1 MVIGVLLGIIKK
13 YNMKINSLTLKHFKT
28 YKEVKINCNQDF
40 NIIIGPNNIGKSTII
55 ESILLWQACFKLF
68 INDRRPNKLYTGS
81 KDKYLIFKDLYFIRM
96 TNDRDIFNST
106 HKIASIKLEIE
117 INNEVLD
124 LGFNIS
130 KPETIKDAY
139 FKINYRD
146 SSSGFKRL
154 TEILIEK
161 DILLQ
166 DFIFIYQTKP
176 ISQIIKD
183 EPFYNQAQIIKK
195 ISLAKSYELIR
206 NKILRT
212 RNESN
217 ETINW
222 FDTLEHKIEKILGE
236 KFSIIC
242 LNNDFDNEEYV
253 KINIK
258 QGSKKAVEISLM
270 GSGFLQVIEI
280 FSTLQFIKNRDNCI
294 NIVLIDE
301 PDSHIHSDLQVNLLN
316 EIQTEDKLQSFVIT
330 HNDRLIDTV
339 LENSNVLF
347 INENS
352 KQIGIIEP
360 TSKEDFAYIKNELAS
375 KIQNLKKDKKYY
387 ILTEDEDISIISKY
401 LELHGIP
408 INEIDII
415 SYYGCGS
422 IGAVIPIGKYIIEK
436 INPNARILVHR
447 DSDYLTTDELVEIE
461 EKVKNAGFSFYKTTG
476 VDIENEFICSKHI
489 NQLYPTITIERAEEL
504 ISSATDTTTEDSLDR
519 LILKRGNSSFAL
531 KKAKQLYES
540 DKVRYRYGKKTFGVM
555 KGLIQKELGENVDLL
570 RYSEYIESELINTYI
585 NSSI

>member
-183 EPFYNQAQIIKK
+183 EPFYNQAQ
-195 ISLAKSYELIR
+195 
-206 NKILRT
+206 
-212 RNESN
+212 
-217 ETINW
+217 
-222 FDTLEHKIEKILGE
+222 
-236 KFSIIC
+236 
-242 LNNDFDNEEYV
+242 
-253 KINIK
+253 
-258 QGSKKAVEISLM
+258 
-270 GSGFLQVIEI
+270 
-280 FSTLQFIKNRDNCI
+280 FI
-294 NIVLIDE
+294 
-301 PDSHIHSDLQVNLLN
+301 
-316 EIQTEDKLQSFVIT
+316 
-330 HNDRLIDTV
+330 
-339 LENSNVLF
+339 
-347 INENS
+347 
-352 KQIGIIEP
+352 
-360 TSKEDFAYIKNELAS
+360 
-375 KIQNLKKDKKYY
+375 
-387 ILTEDEDISIISKY
+387 
-401 LELHGIP
+401 
-408 INEIDII
+408 
-415 SYYGCGS
+415 
-422 IGAVIPIGKYIIEK
+422 
-436 INPNARILVHR
+436 
-447 DSDYLTTDELVEIE
+447 
-461 EKVKNAGFSFYKTTG
+461 
-476 VDIENEFICSKHI
+476 
-489 NQLYPTITIERAEEL
+489 
-504 ISSATDTTTEDSLDR
+504 
-519 LILKRGNSSFAL
+519 
-531 KKAKQLYES
+531 
-540 DKVRYRYGKKTFGVM
+540 
-555 KGLIQKELGENVDLL
+555 
-570 RYSEYIESELINTYI
+570 
-585 NSSI
+585 

>member
-1 MVIGVLLGIIKK
+1 
-13 YNMKINSLTLKHFKT
+13 
-28 YKEVKINCNQDF
+28 
-40 NIIIGPNNIGKSTII
+40 
-55 ESILLWQACFKLF
+55 
-68 INDRRPNKLYTGS
+68 
-81 KDKYLIFKDLYFIRM
+81 
-96 TNDRDIFNST
+96 
-106 HKIASIKLEIE
+106 
-117 INNEVLD
+117 
-124 LGFNIS
+124 
-130 KPETIKDAY
+130 
-139 FKINYRD
+139 
-146 SSSGFKRL
+146 
-154 TEILIEK
+154 
-161 DILLQ
+161 
-166 DFIFIYQTKP
+166 
-176 ISQIIKD
+176 
-183 EPFYNQAQIIKK
+183 
-195 ISLAKSYELIR
+195 
-206 NKILRT
+206 
-212 RNESN
+212 
-217 ETINW
+217 
-222 FDTLEHKIEKILGE
+222 
-236 KFSIIC
+236 
-242 LNNDFDNEEYV
+242 
-253 KINIK
+253 
-258 QGSKKAVEISLM
+258 M

>member
-1 MVIGVLLGIIKK
+1 
-13 YNMKINSLTLKHFKT
+13 MKINSLTLKHFKT

-40 NIIIGPNNIGKSTII
+40 NIIIGPNNIGKTTII

-68 INDRRPNKLYTGS
+68 INDRKSNKFYIGT
-81 KDKYLIFKDLYFIRM
+81 KDKYLSFKDLYFIRM
-96 TNDRDIFNST
+96 TNDRDIFNSS
-106 HKIASIKLEIE
+106 HKIATIKLEIE

-146 SSSGFKRL
+146 SSVGFKRL

-161 DILLQ
+161 GILLQ

-206 NKILRT
+206 NKIFRT
-212 RNESN
+212 RNEEN
-217 ETINW
+217 APINW
-222 FDTLEHKIEKILGE
+222 FNTLENKIEKILGE

-258 QGSKKAVEISLM
+258 QGNKKAVEISLM

-280 FSTLQFIKNRDNCI
+280 FSTLQFIKNRENCI

-301 PDSHIHSDLQVNLLN
+301 PDSHIHSDLQINLLN

-330 HNDRLIDTV
+330 HNDRLIDTI
-339 LENSNVLF
+339 LENGNVLF
-347 INENS
+347 INDES

-360 TSKEDFAYIKNELAS
+360 TTKDDFDYIKNQLAS
-375 KIQNLKKDKKYY
+375 KIHNLKKDKKYY
-387 ILTEDEDISIISKY
+387 ILTEDEDISIINKF

-408 INEIDII
+408 IHEIDII
-415 SYYGCGS
+415 SYYGCES
-422 IGAVIPIGKYIIEK
+422 IGAVIPIGKYVIAK
-436 INPNARILVHR
+436 INPKAKILVHR
-447 DSDYLTTDELVEIE
+447 DSDYLTNYELENIE
-461 EKVKNAGFSFYKTTG
+461 KKVQKAGFSFFKTKG
-476 VDIENEFICSKHI
+476 VDLENEFICSNHI
-489 NQLYPTITIERAEEL
+489 NHLYPKISIERAEEL
-504 ISSATDTTTEDSLDR
+504 ILEATNTSIEDSLDR
-519 LILKRGNSSFAL
+519 LILKRGNSNFGL
-531 KKAKQLYES
+531 KKARKLYES
-540 DKVRYRYGKKTFGVM
+540 NKEKYRYGKKTFGIV
-555 KGLIQKELGENVDLL
+555 KSLIQKEIGENINLL
-570 RYSEYIESELINTYI
+570 RHSEFIESEIIKIYI
-585 NSSI
+585 VTTE

>member
-1 MVIGVLLGIIKK
+1 
-13 YNMKINSLTLKHFKT
+13 MKINSLTLKHFKT

-68 INDRRPNKLYTGS
+68 INDRKSNKFYIGT
-81 KDKYLIFKDLYFIRM
+81 KDKYLSFKDLYFIRM
-96 TNDRDIFNST
+96 TNDRDIFNSS
-106 HKIASIKLEIE
+106 HKIATIKLEIE

-146 SSSGFKRL
+146 SSVGFKRL

-161 DILLQ
+161 GILLQ

-206 NKILRT
+206 NKIFRT
-212 RNESN
+212 RNEEN
-217 ETINW
+217 APINW
-222 FDTLEHKIEKILGE
+222 FNTLENKIEKILGE

-258 QGSKKAVEISLM
+258 QGNKKAVEISLM

-280 FSTLQFIKNRDNCI
+280 FSTLQFIKNRENCI

-301 PDSHIHSDLQVNLLN
+301 PDSHIHSDLQINLLN

-330 HNDRLIDTV
+330 HNDRLIDTI
-339 LENSNVLF
+339 LENGNVLF
-347 INENS
+347 INDES

-360 TSKEDFAYIKNELAS
+360 TTKDDFDYIKNQLAS
-375 KIQNLKKDKKYY
+375 KIHNLKKDKKYY
-387 ILTEDEDISIISKY
+387 ILTEDEDISIINKF

-408 INEIDII
+408 IHEIDII
-415 SYYGCGS
+415 SYYGCES
-422 IGAVIPIGKYIIEK
+422 IGAVIPIGKYVIDK
-436 INPNARILVHR
+436 INPKAKILVHR
-447 DSDYLTTDELVEIE
+447 DSDYLTNYELENIE
-461 EKVKNAGFSFYKTTG
+461 KKVQKAGFSFFKTKG
-476 VDIENEFICSKHI
+476 VDLENEFICSNHI
-489 NQLYPTITIERAEEL
+489 NHLYPKISIERAEEL
-504 ISSATDTTTEDSLDR
+504 ILEATNTSIEDSLDR
-519 LILKRGNSSFAL
+519 LILKRGNSNFGL
-531 KKAKQLYES
+531 KKARKLYES
-540 DKVRYRYGKKTFGVM
+540 NKEKYRYGKKTFGIV
-555 KGLIQKELGENVDLL
+555 KSLIQKEIGENINLL
-570 RYSEYIESELINTYI
+570 RHSEFIESEIIKIYI
-585 NSSI
+585 VTTE

>member
-1 MVIGVLLGIIKK
+1 
-13 YNMKINSLTLKHFKT
+13 MKINSLTLKHFKT

-40 NIIIGPNNIGKSTII
+40 NIIIGPNTIGKSTII

-68 INDRRPNKLYTGS
+68 INDRKSNKFYIGT
-81 KDKYLIFKDLYFIRM
+81 KDKYLSFKDLYFIRM
-96 TNDRDIFNST
+96 TNDRDIFNSS
-106 HKIASIKLEIE
+106 HKIATIKLEIE

-146 SSSGFKRL
+146 SSVGFKRL

-161 DILLQ
+161 GILLQ

-206 NKILRT
+206 NKIFRT
-212 RNESN
+212 RNEEN
-217 ETINW
+217 APINW
-222 FDTLEHKIEKILGE
+222 FNTLENKIEKILGE

-258 QGSKKAVEISLM
+258 QGNKKAVEISLM

-280 FSTLQFIKNRDNCI
+280 FSTLQFIKNRENCI

-301 PDSHIHSDLQVNLLN
+301 PDSHIHSDLQINLLN

-330 HNDRLIDTV
+330 HNDRLIDTI
-339 LENSNVLF
+339 LENGNVLF
-347 INENS
+347 INDES

-360 TSKEDFAYIKNELAS
+360 TTKDDFDYIKNQLAS
-375 KIQNLKKDKKYY
+375 KIHNLKKDKKYY
-387 ILTEDEDISIISKY
+387 ILTEDEDISIINKF

-408 INEIDII
+408 IHEIDII
-415 SYYGCGS
+415 SYYGCES
-422 IGAVIPIGKYIIEK
+422 IGAVIPIGKYVIDK
-436 INPNARILVHR
+436 INPKAKILVHR
-447 DSDYLTTDELVEIE
+447 DSDYLTNYELENIE
-461 EKVKNAGFSFYKTTG
+461 KKVQKAGFSFFKTKG
-476 VDIENEFICSKHI
+476 VDLENEFICSNHI
-489 NQLYPTITIERAEEL
+489 NHLYPKISIERAEEL
-504 ISSATDTTTEDSLDR
+504 ILEATNTSIEDSLDR
-519 LILKRGNSSFAL
+519 LILKRGNSNFGL
-531 KKAKQLYES
+531 KKARKLYES
-540 DKVRYRYGKKTFGVM
+540 NKEKYRYGKKTFGIV
-555 KGLIQKELGENVDLL
+555 KSLIQKEIGENINLL
-570 RYSEYIESELINTYI
+570 RHSEFIESEIIKIYI
-585 NSSI
+585 VTTE

>member
-1 MVIGVLLGIIKK
+1 
-13 YNMKINSLTLKHFKT
+13 MKINSLTLKHFKT

-68 INDRRPNKLYTGS
+68 INDRKPNKLYIGT
-81 KDKYLIFKDLYFIRM
+81 KDKYLSFKDLYFIRM

-106 HKIASIKLEIE
+106 HKIATIKLEIE
-117 INNEVLD
+117 IDNEVLD

-146 SSSGFKRL
+146 SSTDFKRL

-161 DILLQ
+161 GILLQ

-212 RNESN
+212 RNDTN
-217 ETINW
+217 ERVNW
-222 FDTLEHKIEKILGE
+222 FNTLENKIEKILGE

-258 QGSKKAVEISLM
+258 QGNKKAVEISLM

-330 HNDRLIDTV
+330 HNDRLIDTI
-339 LENSNVLF
+339 LENGNVLF
-347 INENS
+347 INNNS
-352 KQIGIIEP
+352 KQIGVIEP
-360 TSKEDFAYIKNELAS
+360 TCKEDFDYIKNQLAS
-375 KIQNLKKDKKYY
+375 KIQNLKTDKKYY
-387 ILTEDEDISIISKY
+387 ILTEDEDISIINKY

-408 INEIDII
+408 LDEIDII
-415 SYYGCGS
+415 SYFGCES
-422 IGAVIPIGKYIIEK
+422 IGAVTPIGKYVIDK
-436 INPNARILVHR
+436 INSDAKILVHR
-447 DSDYLTTDELVEIE
+447 DSDYLTNDELEII
-461 EKVKNAGFSFYKTTG
+461 EKKVLKAGFHFFKTKG
-476 VDIENEFICSKHI
+476 VDLENEFICPNHI
-489 NQLYPTITIERAEEL
+489 NHLYPEISIERAEEL
-504 ISSATDTTTEDSLDR
+504 ILEATDKSLEDSLDR
-519 LILKRGNSSFAL
+519 LILKRGNSNFGL
-531 KKAKQLYES
+531 KKARKLYES
-540 DKVRYRYGKKTFGVM
+540 NKERYRYGKKTFGVM
-555 KGLIQKELGENVDLL
+555 KSLIQKEIGENTNLL
-570 RYSEYIESELINTYI
+570 RNSEFIESEIIKSYITTTEQPVANTV
-585 NSSI
+585 